1 MLLFNALHVTG
12 EANLFRMA
20 VEQMRKVLLL
30 PSKARMQDV
39 AKLAGVA
46 SMTVSRVL
54 NNSGPVTQETRQ
66 RVHQAIKT
74 LNYRPNP
81 FARSLRREK
90 SNSIGIIVPNFYDP
104 FFANCAH
111 AISMVA
117 KKHHFSVSVATSEED
132 SRIEF
137 TEASL
142 MASNRVAGIAV
153 IPAAMGKS
161 RLNRPEFHA
170 TQIVTLDRPIQ
181 GHRFNS
187 VLVENEQGSAA
198 AVKHLIG
205 HGFKKIV
212 YLGLSERLYTI
223 NARYQGYRTA
233 MLQAGLAPDQSF
245 ICSSQE
251 ETLAAIR
258 KTMASRRT
266 PTAFFMS
273 NNLVTRHALH
283 ALSQLNLSIPDDVA
297 VVGFDD
303 FEMADIFNPAITV
316 VRQPALE
323 LGNVAAELLF
333 SRIQDKNGPENGQ
346 QIVLP
351 VDMIVR
357 QSCGCNP
364 RSATPTS
371 TLRMNQVET
380 Y

>member
-1 MLLFNALHVTG
+1 M
-12 EANLFRMA
+12 
-20 VEQMRKVLLL
+20 L
-30 PSKARMQDV
+30 PSNARMQDV

-46 SMTVSRVL
+46 TMTVSRVL
-54 NNSGPVTQETRQ
+54 NNSAPVNQETRQ
-66 RVHQAIKT
+66 KVDQAIKT

-111 AISMVA
+111 AISLVA
-117 KKHHFSVSVATSEED
+117 KKHHYSVSVATSEED
-132 SRIEF
+132 SKIEF
-137 TEASL
+137 AEASL
-142 MASNRVAGIAV
+142 MASNRVDGLAV
-153 IPAAMGKS
+153 IPAALGKS
-161 RLNRPEFHA
+161 RLNRAEFRT

-181 GHRFNS
+181 GLRFNS
-187 VLVENEQGSAA
+187 VLVENQQGSAA
-198 AVKHLIG
+198 AVKHLMG

-233 MLQAGLAPDQSF
+233 LLQAGLAPDPYF
-245 ICSSQE
+245 TCATQE
-251 ETLAAIR
+251 ETLSAIR
-258 KTMASRRT
+258 KTLASRKT
-266 PTAFFMS
+266 PAAFFMS
-273 NNLVTRHALH
+273 NNLVMRHALH
-283 ALSQLNLSIPDDVA
+283 ALALLNLRIPDDVA
-297 VVGFDD
+297 VIGFDD

-333 SRIQDKNGPENGQ
+333 SRIHDKNGSQSGQ

-351 VDMIVR
+351 VEMIVR

-364 RSATPTS
+364 RVTGTS
-371 TLRMNQVET
+371 SSMKRNGA
-380 Y
+380 

>member
-1 MLLFNALHVTG
+1 
-12 EANLFRMA
+12 
-20 VEQMRKVLLL
+20 
-30 PSKARMQDV
+30 MQDV

-54 NNSGPVTQETRQ
+54 NNSAPVTKETRQ

-90 SNSIGIIVPNFYDP
+90 SDSIGIIVPNLYDP

-111 AISMVA
+111 AIGLVA
-117 KKHHFSVSVATSEED
+117 KKHHYSVIVATSEED
-132 SRIEF
+132 AKIEF
-137 TEASL
+137 AEASL
-142 MASNRVAGIAV
+142 MAANRVAGIAV
-153 IPAAMGKS
+153 IPAVLGRS
-161 RLNRPEFHA
+161 RLDWPEFHS

-187 VLVENEQGSAA
+187 VLVENQQGSEA
-198 AVKHLIG
+198 AVKHLIA

-212 YLGLSERLYTI
+212 YLGLSERLYTM

-233 MLQAGLAPDQSF
+233 MLQAGLVPDQYF
-245 ICSSQE
+245 TCSTQE
-251 ETLAAIR
+251 ETLAATR

-283 ALSQLNLSIPDDVA
+283 ALSQMNLSIPGDVA
-297 VVGFDD
+297 VIGFDD

-333 SRIQDKNGPENGQ
+333 SRIQEKNGSQNGQ

-364 RSATPTS
+364 RSATP
-371 TLRMNQVET
+371 LRR
-380 Y
+380 

>member
-1 MLLFNALHVTG
+1 
-12 EANLFRMA
+12 
-20 VEQMRKVLLL
+20 
-30 PSKARMQDV
+30 MQDV

-46 SMTVSRVL
+46 TMTVSRVL
-54 NNSGPVTQETRQ
+54 NDSAPVTQETRQ

-81 FARSLRREK
+81 FARSLRQEK

-111 AISMVA
+111 AISLVA
-117 KKHHFSVSVATSEED
+117 KKHHYSVNVATSEED
-132 SRIEF
+132 SKVEF
-137 TEASL
+137 AEASL

-153 IPAAMGKS
+153 IPAALGKS

-170 TQIVTLDRPIQ
+170 TQIVALDRPIQ

-187 VLVENEQGSAA
+187 VLVENQQGAAA

-233 MLQAGLAPDQSF
+233 MMQAGLAPDSYF
-245 ICSSQE
+245 TCSTQE
-251 ETLAAIR
+251 ETLSAIR
-258 KTMASRRT
+258 KTMASRKT
-266 PTAFFMS
+266 PAAFFMS
-273 NNLVTRHALH
+273 NNLVMRHALH
-283 ALSQLNLSIPDDVA
+283 AMSQLNLSIPDDVA
-297 VVGFDD
+297 VIGFDD

-333 SRIQDKNGPENGQ
+333 SRIHDKSGSQSGQ

-351 VDMIVR
+351 VEMIVR

-364 RSATPTS
+364 RTMNPSLP
-371 TLRMNQVET
+371 LKKNQV
-380 Y
+380 